1 MRKGHQRRTVGD
13 LCDFINGN
21 GFRPPDWKTSGLPI
35 IRIQNLNGAASFN
48 YFDGEPNKKWIV
60 EPGDLL
66 FAWAGVKGVSFGP
79 TIWPGPR
86 GVLNQHIFRVVPHK
100 GVDKY
105 WLYLALQVAT
115 RRIEANAH
123 GFKASLVHVQKDDI
137 TSQVVDI
144 PPIPEQR
151 KIAEIVR
158 TWDEAIEK
166 AERCLVATRVIRSAE
181 IARAISKQDHCD
193 PIALGDLV
201 EPVTSKVTD
210 QSIPI
215 LTISAESGFVEQHTY
230 FARRIASESLHSYAI
245 LERGEFA
252 YNRSRANG
260 YPCGAIK
267 RLNTLDRGAVTSLYF
282 CFRSRSEDPGIAD
295 YLEVLFENGLLNP
308 QLARI
313 AKEGS
318 RAHGLLNVAKE
329 DFLSMTVDIPPQ
341 RTRVAIAAMR
351 RHAIAEI
358 AASVR
363 RVQLLSEQ
371 KSGLMQKLL
380 TGQVRVPG
388 AVADLSPAAD

>member
-1 MRKGHQRRTVGD
+1 MHKGHQRKAIGD
-13 LCDFINGN
+13 LCNFINGN
-21 GFRPPDWKTSGLPI
+21 GFRPPDWKASGLPI
-35 IRIQNLNGAASFN
+35 IRIQNLNGSASFN
-48 YFDGEPNKKWIV
+48 YFDGDPNEKWIV

-86 GVLNQHIFRVVPHK
+86 GVLNQHIFRVIPHK

-105 WLYLALQVAT
+105 WLYLALQVVT
-115 RRIEANAH
+115 RRIESNAH

-137 TSQVVDI
+137 TKQVVNI
-144 PPIPEQR
+144 PPLSEQR
-151 KIAEIVR
+151 KIAKILR

-166 AERCLVATRVIRSAE
+166 AERSLVATRVIRSAE
-181 IARAISKQDHCD
+181 IARAISKQNNGN

-215 LTISAESGFVEQHTY
+215 LTISAESGFVEQQTY
-230 FARRIASESLHSYAI
+230 FARRIASESLHSYSKI
-245 LERGEFA
+245 ERGEFA

-267 RLNTLDRGAVTSLYF
+267 RLNTLDHGAVTSLYF
-282 CFRSRSEDPGIAD
+282 CFRSCSEDPEIAD
-295 YLEVLFENGLLNP
+295 YLEVLFESGVLNP

-318 RAHGLLNVAKE
+318 RAHGLLNVGKE
-329 DFLSMTVDIPPQ
+329 DFLSMTVHIPLQ
-341 RTRVAIAAMR
+341 RTRTTIAAMR
-351 RHAIAEI
+351 RHAVAEI
-358 AASVR
+358 AASVK
-363 RVQLLSEQ
+363 RVELLSEQ

-380 TGQVRVPG
+380 TGEIRVPG